1 MRGPMIYLGA
11 SELMLYLPT
20 VMCVFNSKVIGVYLF
35 RVTNV
40 DELHRIGLF
49 LNDYGSADCNREII
63 MASVQKSDDLKD
75 MLRTVDTFTV
85 GSCYC

>member
-1 MRGPMIYLGA
+1 
-11 SELMLYLPT
+11 
-20 VMCVFNSKVIGVYLF
+20 
-35 RVTNV
+35 V

-75 MLRTVDTFTV
+75 MLRTVDILRV
-85 GSCYC
+85 LALNCEIM